1 MSQEGRFWLFFIKY
15 FNFASEL
22 SGTDFFYKYAFNSQ
36 ILCLPVSAGENLGT
50 FCAENLTSKSAAI
63 QQTNKQNRTKFEF
76 ENKKQIIQQWVDFL
90 EFRVFFKFWEKVRLR
105 REQQ

>member
-1 MSQEGRFWLFFIKY
+1 MSQEGRFWLLFIEY

-50 FCAENLTSKSAAI
+50 FWAENLTSKSAAI
-63 QQTNKQNRTKFEF
+63 QQ
-76 ENKKQIIQQWVDFL
+76 KKQT
-90 EFRVFFKFWEKVRLR
+90 E
-105 REQQ
+105 